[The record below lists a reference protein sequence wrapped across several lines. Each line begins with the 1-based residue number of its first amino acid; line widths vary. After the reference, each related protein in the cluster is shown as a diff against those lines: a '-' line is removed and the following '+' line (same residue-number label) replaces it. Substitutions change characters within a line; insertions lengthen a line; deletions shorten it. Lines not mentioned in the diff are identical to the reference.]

1 MRKDGILI
9 LMMSLLALLMWIVV
23 EFSKRVVE
31 LLS

>member
-31 LLS
+31 LLN